1 MKLSDK
7 LPNLFSSQAIR
18 HVQAHAKLSLC
29 LSVWVHLLING
40 QHPMPCMNRMQAV
53 TLVSSRAITQRR
65 PDPST
70 DVMSASLAARP

>member
-1 MKLSDK
+1 MKLSER
-7 LPNLFSSQAIR
+7 LPNFFSSQAIR
-18 HVQAHAKLSLC
+18 HVQAHANISLC